1 MGPKMADF
9 WDWIVPNVA
18 GETNAKVAPARAQY
32 TGANGRLD
40 PNAISA
46 ETLAGYGVP
55 SQVTEDAAPYLSTY
69 RMGNDI
75 AKSAL
80 TPPERGM
87 GETIGGLL
95 QALSIPVS
103 YAQGNKAFGSQ
114 VMDDNIMTRDAK
126 RRTQYED
133 AQRESVLKNAQNLTG
148 NVDQIIAEQQKA
160 RAAARAAKDALT
172 NRENVAD
179 RYNLEGDARTRYALE
194 GKFDPLQG
202 LTDDQK
208 EYKSAQAQGYTGTL
222 TDFLAMKKSGG
233 SVQPYRWS
241 ADGTKQEYVPGG
253 SADPKMIAE
262 QSLARGGR
270 ANVPPPVRT
279 AGIGADQ
286 AYQALIPLLD
296 EYEKT
301 ITDPKTGTGR
311 VFFNEVGESDKV
323 NQQRKNIQLQ
333 LKELYNLGV
342 LNGPDLALMNQMLF
356 DPSVSLNPMQLLGGL
371 TNKITGGGAGTDTSS
386 LGNMFYTEDRT
397 KQSVARLKETLRGIR
412 NSKTRIL
419 GMDDIGEDGKPIP
432 GSAKAY
438 AGTSTAPS
446 AADGTSVEPG
456 PSADYS
462 GMSNEDLAREL
473 ELRGM

>member
-133 AQRESVLKNAQNLTG
+133 AQRDSVLKNAQNLTG

-160 RAAARAAKDALT
+160 RAVTRARKDAQSA
-172 NRENVAD
+172 RENEAD
-179 RYNLEGDARTRYALE
+179 RYGLTGEARNRYILE
-194 GKFDPLQG
+194 GKYDAEFID
-202 LTDDQK
+202 
-208 EYKSAQAQGYTGTL
+208 
-222 TDFLAMKKSGG
+222 KSGG
-233 SVQPYRWS
+233 SKGPSPYILNPDGS
-241 ADGTKQEYVPGG
+241 ASPRPGG
-253 SADPKMIAE
+253 PADPKTVSTLSE
-262 QSLARGGR
+262 ARGRGG
-270 ANVPPPVRT
+270 AGVPVAVRT
-279 AGIGADQ
+279 AGIQADQ
-286 AYQALIPLLD
+286 AYQAIIPLLD
-296 EYEKT
+296 QYEQS
-301 ITDPKTGTGR
+301 ITGGADPSKGTGAIMPWD
-311 VFFNEVGESDKV
+311 VTDQDKV
-323 NQQRKNIQLQ
+323 SQQRRNIQLQ

-356 DPSVSLNPMQLLGGL
+356 DPNVSFNPLGDSED
-371 TNKITGGGAGTDTSS
+371 GAKFK
-386 LGNMFYTEDRT
+386 NMFNTGERA

-412 NSKTRIL
+412 NSKTKVL
-419 GMDDIGEDGKPIP
+419 GMDDIGADGRPIP
-432 GSAKAY
+432 GS
-438 AGTSTAPS
+438 GGRTSVNPAVGE
-446 AADGTSVEPG
+446 GTSVEPG
-456 PSADYS
+456 VTDFSA
-462 GMSNEDLAREL
+462 MTNEQLLEEL
-473 ELRGM
+473 EGRGVSQ